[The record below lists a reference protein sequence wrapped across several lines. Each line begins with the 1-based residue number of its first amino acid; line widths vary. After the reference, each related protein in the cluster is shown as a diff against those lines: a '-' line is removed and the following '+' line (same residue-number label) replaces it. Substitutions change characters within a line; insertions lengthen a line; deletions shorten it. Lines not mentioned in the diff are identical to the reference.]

1 MNIYRD
7 RVIASMLLSAIGDA
21 LGAPI
26 EGLSLAKRKAF
37 GRVETYMSNSQ
48 HPWNGNLRPGQWTD
62 DTQLMLVV
70 AESLIAS
77 GGRINMDDMAA
88 RHVVAL
94 DDAQRDGIG
103 WGRTTTL
110 VIERLKS
117 GVHWSNSGENLG
129 EGYGAGNG
137 VAMKVAP
144 IGALLALGRM
154 APNDVLPL
162 AVMTHATASGI
173 AAGIA
178 QAVAINECLQT
189 DPDAFD
195 GRDFSMRLTN
205 NIKFGVHIGVKH
217 AQRCGF
223 PSTDIE
229 SFMLRINQLEEIGT
243 QNAAC
248 PALFYLDRLS
258 CETVA
263 RVFGANGFHAA
274 DSLPTTWAF
283 FLRSPRSIGALYDV
297 VNAGG
302 DSDSNGAMCGALL
315 GALNGTSIIPQYLID
330 QLWMRERVV
339 KTAENLCDV
348 LGIFK

>member
-1 MNIYRD
+1 MNVYRD
-7 RVIASMLLSAIGDA
+7 RVIASMLLGAIGDA

-37 GRVETYMSNSQ
+37 GRVETYTSNPQ

-70 AESLIAS
+70 AESLIAN
-77 GGRINMDDMAA
+77 GGRISMDDMAA
-88 RHVVAL
+88 RHVAAL
-94 DDAQRDGIG
+94 DEAQRNGIG

-110 VIERLKS
+110 AVEKLKS
-117 GVHWSNSGENLG
+117 GASWNNSGGNLG

-144 IGALLALGRM
+144 IGALLALGLM
-154 APNDVLPL
+154 APNDVLSL
-162 AVMTHATASGI
+162 AMMTHATASGI

-178 QAVAINECLQT
+178 QAIAIKECLQT
-189 DPDAFD
+189 DVF
-195 GRDFSMRLTN
+195 GEIDFSGRLMSGAERGAYSGM
-205 NIKFGVHIGVKH
+205 KY
-217 AQRCGF
+217 ARRQGF
-223 PSTDIE
+223 PSADIE
-229 SFMLRINQLEEIGT
+229 SLLLRIELLRNI
-243 QNAAC
+243 
-248 PALFYLDRLS
+248 ALCNPWCVPSLYLDRLS
-258 CETVA
+258 HETIA

-283 FLRSPRSIGALYDV
+283 FLRNPRSIETLYSV

-315 GALNGTSIIPQYLID
+315 GALNGMSIIPAKFID
-330 QLWMRERVV
+330 GLWKQEEIVRI
-339 KTAENLCDV
+339 AEELCDV
-348 LGIFK
+348 LGIPR